1 MIYGHTFDCI
11 FGKASASK
19 VKIFDDALCAFLHL
33 LLHLRLQTK
42 SKNGKWNSILNSV
55 EVCCQ
60 IFYEIS
66 PDFQVPSNANVS
78 LSEKGLCDV
87 MSGDILELKAM
98 MASTSSLPSPTP
110 SIRTTLHSH
119 EHNHDHERGVTVEL
133 QDEKQKNHISVA
145 NVLSRPTPSH
155 FRQTS
160 ASTFLCP
167 ENIPGTG
174 LKSHFLC
181 AYHL

>member
-1 MIYGHTFDCI
+1 MKFNFKLGR
-11 FGKASASK
+11 S
-19 VKIFDDALCAFLHL
+19 L
-33 LLHLRLQTK
+33 L
-42 SKNGKWNSILNSV
+42 SN
-55 EVCCQ
+55 
-60 IFYEIS
+60 FYEIS

-181 AYHL
+181 AYHLQLDYLFRIRDRQ